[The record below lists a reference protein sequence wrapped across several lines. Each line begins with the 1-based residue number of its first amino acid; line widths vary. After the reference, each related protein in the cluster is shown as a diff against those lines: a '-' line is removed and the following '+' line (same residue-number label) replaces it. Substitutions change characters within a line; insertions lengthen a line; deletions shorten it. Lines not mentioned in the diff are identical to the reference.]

1 MRRLIAL
8 ISSLFKLVF
17 LGSFLV
23 VLCASIILGVYG
35 ILAKEYDLKQLEHIT
50 SKTIPNDHQVIDFL
64 KKQDPDSGY
73 VSLDQVSSEF
83 VEALIVREDTRFYSH
98 KGIDPIGIIRA
109 SYRNII
115 KNKREGAST
124 ITMQLARNS
133 FEDLMNQK
141 NLHRKLIE
149 AMLARRIEKEYSKK
163 KILELYVNKIFF
175 GSGIYGVEKASL
187 SYFGKKAKDMNLS
200 ESAML
205 AGIIRGPNR
214 FSPFRNY
221 KDANIQRKTVLRRM
235 LEEERISIQEYQTA
249 IDDKVFILKQKKS

>member
-1 MRRLIAL
+1 MRRPIAL
-8 ISSLFKLVF
+8 ISSLFKLIF

-23 VLCASIILGVYG
+23 VVCTSIILGVYG

-50 SKTIPNDHQVIDFL
+50 SKTITNDHQKIDFL

-73 VSLDQVSSEF
+73 VSLDQVSSQF

-175 GSGIYGVEKASL
+175 GSGIYGVEKASF

-221 KDANIQRKTVLRRM
+221 KDANTQRKTVLRRM
-235 LEEERISIQEYQTA
+235 LEEERISIHEYKTA
-249 IDDKVFILKQKKS
+249 IDDKVFILKQKKL

>member
-23 VLCASIILGVYG
+23 VVCASIILGVYG

-50 SKTIPNDHQVIDFL
+50 SKTIPNDHQIIDFL

-115 KNKREGAST
+115 KNKRED
-124 ITMQLARNS
+124 
-133 FEDLMNQK
+133 F
-141 NLHRKLIE
+141 
-149 AMLARRIEKEYSKK
+149 IEKLCQDIEEGKN
-163 KILELYVNKIFF
+163 VNWKTFK
-175 GSGIYGVEKASL
+175 SLKAFHSQTTSL
-187 SYFGKKAKDMNLS
+187 DAFDMVNFCNL
-200 ESAML
+200 
-205 AGIIRGPNR
+205 
-214 FSPFRNY
+214 FTCTY
-221 KDANIQRKTVLRRM
+221 HKRM
-235 LEEERISIQEYQTA
+235 EWQENSCFRISRLLCNLDLLFRSKFPRKRFT
-249 IDDKVFILKQKKS
+249 

>member
-23 VLCASIILGVYG
+23 VVCASIILGVYG
-35 ILAKEYDLKQLEHIT
+35 ILAKEYDLKQLEHIA
-50 SKTIPNDHQVIDFL
+50 SKTIPNDHQIIDFL

-221 KDANIQRKTVLRRM
+221 KDANIQRETVLRRM
-235 LEEERISIQEYQTA
+235 LEEERISIHEYQTA
-249 IDDKVFILKQKKS
+249 IDDQVFILKQKKL